1 MFPKLI
7 SIGSFFIPTYG
18 TLVAIGF
25 LAALWVVTRLAKR
38 AKLPSERVT
47 NLAIYCALAGLAGAK
62 LFMILFDF
70 KSYWNDP
77 GSLFSLST
85 LQAARCV

>member
-25 LAALWVVTRLAKR
+25 LRR
-38 AKLPSERVT
+38 
-47 NLAIYCALAGLAGAK
+47 YG
-62 LFMILFDF
+62 
-70 KSYWNDP
+70 
-77 GSLFSLST
+77 
-85 LQAARCV
+85 